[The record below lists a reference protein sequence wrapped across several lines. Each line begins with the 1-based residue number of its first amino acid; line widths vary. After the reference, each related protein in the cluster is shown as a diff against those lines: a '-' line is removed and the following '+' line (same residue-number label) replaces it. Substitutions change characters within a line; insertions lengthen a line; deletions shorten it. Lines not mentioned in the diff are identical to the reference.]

1 MNYIQMAGIMES
13 CERNPIHRQHI
24 HEFIELVEQMI
35 KELVPQLIKE
45 EMEKI
50 YDVLVAIKTQING
63 KDVDFPDV
71 KDYIIEQIAKE
82 FKGR

>member
-1 MNYIQMAGIMES
+1 MAGILES
-13 CERNPIHRQHI
+13 NEKNQIHRQHI

-35 KELVPQLIKE
+35 KELVPKLIKE

-50 YDVLVAIKTQING
+50 YDVLVAIKTHING

-82 FKGR
+82 LKGR

>member
-13 CERNPIHRQHI
+13 CERNQIHRQHI
-24 HEFIELVEQMI
+24 REFIELVEQMI

-45 EMEKI
+45 EIEKI

-71 KDYIIEQIAKE
+71 RDYILEQIAKE
-82 FKGR
+82 LKGR